1 MLLEHLVKVFMEIR
15 GLDEPPAFNRNLAEG
30 ILSLV
35 AEDHISKDDI
45 DVFLKSNPDI
55 VDAIRYGKSVIIQ
68 QPIII
73 LLAYCLDKIPYSL
86 EKWDIDLDV
95 YDDVCRSLGYA
106 PNRQRGGG

>member
-1 MLLEHLVKVFMEIR
+1 MHRALRHT
-15 GLDEPPAFNRNLAEG
+15 PAFDRNLAEE

-35 AEDHISKDDI
+35 ADEHISEKDI
-45 DVFLKSNPDI
+45 NVFLESKTEI
-55 VDAIRYGKSVIIQ
+55 VDAIRYGRSVIIQ

-106 PNRQRGGG
+106 PNR